1 MTFWNDPI
9 VELLNIPL
17 PAQAYKK
24 LLNVEGFIFLEEKG
38 IAEFQV
44 GQFRGKFF

>member
-17 PAQAYKK
+17 PYQAYQQ
-24 LLNVEGFIFLEEKG
+24 LLKVEFFIFLEEKG
-38 IAEFQV
+38 IANFKV
-44 GQFRGKFF
+44 G